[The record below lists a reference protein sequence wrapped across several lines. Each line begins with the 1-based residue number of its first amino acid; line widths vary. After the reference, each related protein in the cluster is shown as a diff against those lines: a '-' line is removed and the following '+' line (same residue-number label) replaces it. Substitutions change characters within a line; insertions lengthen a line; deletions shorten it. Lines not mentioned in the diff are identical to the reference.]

1 MDTFLQQLA
10 ANPAVEWIGTVTG
23 IAGVWLSIKEKIL
36 AWPSFILCYACYV
49 YISYDFGL
57 PALMGM
63 NIVFIGISFYGWAK
77 WTRSG
82 NNEAK
87 VHVST
92 TTRSHW
98 PRVIAF
104 ICTGTIGLGW
114 LLTQSGGATQP
125 YADAFAASC
134 GLTAQWML
142 SRKHIETW
150 IFWLI
155 SDVTYLILFAL
166 GGLWPTVVLF
176 TIFTGLAIKGWRDW
190 GRQIRA
196 LK

>member
-1 MDTFLQQLA
+1 M
-10 ANPAVEWIGTVTG
+10 EWVGTVTG
-23 IAGVWLSIKEKIL
+23 IAGVWLSIKEKAL
-36 AWPSFILCYACYV
+36 AWPSFILCYICYV

-63 NIVFIGISFYGWAK
+63 NVLFIGISFYGWAK
-77 WTRSG
+77 WRQSG
-82 NNEAK
+82 SSEAK
-87 VHVST
+87 VHISIT
-92 TTRSHW
+92 PRSHW
-98 PRVIAF
+98 PLVVAF
-104 ICTGTIGLGW
+104 ICASTIGLGW
-114 LLTQSGGATQP
+114 LLMLSGGASQP

-134 GLTAQWML
+134 ALTAQWML

-155 SDVTYLILFAL
+155 SDVTYVILFAL

-176 TIFTGLAIKGWRDW
+176 TIFTGLAIKGWCDW
-190 GRQIRA
+190 SQQIRP